1 MAHGVVRRHGRT
13 SEQDYRNVLQARG
26 GFYDGAQIVA
36 GDFIAFSFSHDD
48 VRRLGLNDIQSL
60 PSFSTV
66 TTW

>member
-1 MAHGVVRRHGRT
+1 
-13 SEQDYRNVLQARG
+13 
-26 GFYDGAQIVA
+26 VA